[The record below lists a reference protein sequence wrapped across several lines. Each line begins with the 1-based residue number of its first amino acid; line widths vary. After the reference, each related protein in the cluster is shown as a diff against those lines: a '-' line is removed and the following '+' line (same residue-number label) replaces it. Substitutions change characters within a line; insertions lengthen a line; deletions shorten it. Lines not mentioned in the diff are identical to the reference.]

1 MSSGNN
7 FINSPG
13 AYSDKYD
20 SSDGLEQDWTEL
32 RLLCLDPHKNELEHM
47 ISVDKAAPNQLHSL
61 VIQWLATAAMAAA
74 KAAAGGS

>member
-1 MSSGNN
+1 MTALATADATSQE
-7 FINSPG
+7 
-13 AYSDKYD
+13 DHD
-20 SSDGLEQDWTEL
+20 SSDSLAHDWTEL
-32 RLLCLDPHKNELEHM
+32 RLLCPEPHKSELERL